1 MELINDVCS
10 HIHGGSKE
18 PTCKIIIHFFI
29 YLLAVYNSSCTTSI
43 YHDSL
48 YVCVCVCMYLN
59 ICLMH
64 INFYVALFYLFMY
77 YVTMFYTVVRG
88 KFFVAS
94 NHNFPSQPLAISYLE
109 GFDMY

>member
-1 MELINDVCS
+1 
-10 HIHGGSKE
+10 
-18 PTCKIIIHFFI
+18 
-29 YLLAVYNSSCTTSI
+29 
-43 YHDSL
+43 
-48 YVCVCVCMYLN
+48 
-59 ICLMH
+59 MH